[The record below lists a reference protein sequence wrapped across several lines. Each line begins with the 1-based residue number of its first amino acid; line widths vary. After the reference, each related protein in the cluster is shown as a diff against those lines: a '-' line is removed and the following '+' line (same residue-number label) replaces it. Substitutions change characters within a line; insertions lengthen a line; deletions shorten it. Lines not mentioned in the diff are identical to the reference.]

1 MGHTRLDPQSPILP
15 ACHPDT
21 LSCSAGG
28 FYYCTLEQRDDMPEY
43 SAASSGDAG
52 SAAPGGPFA
61 WLAGAWSSIKAAA
74 QQQQLQRHLRQ
85 HLRYSGGAGAIR
97 AAAAHMQLLLGAAGV
112 LEANGSSSGAVGTI
126 AAAGQLGVSPGDASR
141 MSSQEWGDVVA
152 AAAASAA
159 DAVALPASMA
169 VPPTQAAADAALVA
183 TTSGS
188 GGKEGSGSAS
198 GGQAAYLRQL
208 SAGVVVARSLLQ
220 HSAVALYEAPAG
232 PGRRH
237 LQQLSSSIQQRL
249 EQLEP
254 LLLALPEREA
264 AATAA
269 AAAQPGRQLRHP
281 ARSGK
286 PGGGGGGGVFGWL
299 LQRLYGVDLP
309 AAEQGHAAAHPELAA
324 LSGEVLVQQLQFAA
338 AVHQQRA
345 AVQAALR
352 GLEADMAAMVAAARA
367 GLFA

>member
-1 MGHTRLDPQSPILP
+1 
-15 ACHPDT
+15 
-21 LSCSAGG
+21 
-28 FYYCTLEQRDDMPEY
+28 
-43 SAASSGDAG
+43 
-52 SAAPGGPFA
+52 
-61 WLAGAWSSIKAAA
+61 
-74 QQQQLQRHLRQ
+74 
-85 HLRYSGGAGAIR
+85 
-97 AAAAHMQLLLGAAGV
+97 MQLLLGAAGV
-112 LEANGSSSGAVGTI
+112 LEAGGSSSGAVGTI

-269 AAAQPGRQLRHP
+269 TAAAAAQPGRQLRHP

-352 GLEADMAAMVAAARA
+352 GLEADMAAMAAAARA

>member
-1 MGHTRLDPQSPILP
+1 MPL
-15 ACHPDT
+15 
-21 LSCSAGG
+21 AG
-28 FYYCTLEQRDDMPEY
+28 
-43 SAASSGDAG
+43 AN
-52 SAAPGGPFA
+52 

-85 HLRYSGGAGAIR
+85 YLRYSGGAEAVR
-97 AAAAHMQLLLGAAGV
+97 AAAAHMQLLLGVAGA
-112 LEANGSSSGAVGTI
+112 LQAGGSSSKAVGAI
-126 AAAGQLGVSPGDASR
+126 AAAAQLGVSPADASR

-159 DAVALPASMA
+159 DAATLPASLALPA
-169 VPPTQAAADAALVA
+169 TQAAATAALVA
-183 TTSGS
+183 ATSDNIKDSSSVAAGS
-188 GGKEGSGSAS
+188 
-198 GGQAAYLRQL
+198 QAAYLQL
-208 SAGVVVARSLLQ
+208 LAAGVVAARSLLQ

-264 AATAA
+264 AAAAA
-269 AAAQPGRQLRHP
+269 AAAQPGGWQPRQA
-281 ARSGK
+281 ARSSKAGSGS
-286 PGGGGGGGVFGWL
+286 GGSVFGWL
-299 LQRLYGVDLP
+299 LQRLYAVDLP
-309 AAEQGHAAAHPELAA
+309 AAEQGQAAAHPELAA
-324 LSGEVLVQQLQFAA
+324 MSGEVLVQQLQFAA
-338 AVHQQRA
+338 AVHQQQA

-352 GLEADMAAMVAAARA
+352 GLEADMAAMVAAARS